1 MDEIYRELKAEY
13 GSLVDAAAVVFEDV
27 FADLIKEV
35 ETAKLLGAHESGRNL
50 QYCAELKL
58 PHKRNKAAM
67 TQYVEALRK
76 EAVYKVSNDDTLYV
90 ITPKTFFI
98 DFMRENIDEIQAS
111 TKNSRVPAR
120 P

>member
-13 GSLVDAAAVVFEDV
+13 GSLVDTAAAMFESV

-50 QYCAELKL
+50 QFCVELRL
-58 PHKRNKAAM
+58 PTERNESAM
-67 TQYVEALRK
+67 ARYVEAIRK
-76 EAVYKVSNDDTLYV
+76 EAIYKVSNDDTLYV
-90 ITPKTFFI
+90 ITPKLFFV
-98 DFMRENIDEIQAS
+98 DFMRGNADEIQAS
-111 TKNSRVPAR
+111 TKNYRLHTR

>member
-13 GSLVDAAAVVFEDV
+13 GSLVDAATAIFEDV

-35 ETAKLLGAHESGRNL
+35 ETARLLGAHESGRNL

-58 PHKRNKAAM
+58 PRRRDKVTMAK
-67 TQYVEALRK
+67 YVEALRK
-76 EAVYKVSNDDTLYV
+76 EAMYKVSNDDTLYV

-98 DFMRENIDEIQAS
+98 DFMRENADEIQAS

>member
-13 GSLVDAAAVVFEDV
+13 GSLVDAAAVLFESI

-50 QYCAELKL
+50 QFCAELRL
-58 PHKRNKAAM
+58 PSKRNKTAM
-67 TQYVEALRK
+67 AKYVEAIRK
-76 EAVYKVSNDDTLYV
+76 EAIYKVSNDDTLYV
-90 ITPKTFFI
+90 ITPKLFFV
-98 DFMRENIDEIQAS
+98 DFMRENADEIQAS
-111 TKNSRVPAR
+111 TKNNRFHTR